1 MTCLDKQGQVL
12 SEKQHVCPKP
22 DSFKC
27 LITDMYRDGLLDDSD
42 GTRIRD
48 WELLRDKGAYT
59 YSEDAPLVKRVTELE
74 GRADNGVKKEEE
86 TLGGA
91 VRELLKRC
99 PEFQDIVS
107 LDALRV
113 LYAPSRSTAVASKSI
128 LATVET
134 PENYETANAM
144 IHTLLPQFTNCEKRF
159 EFDAAIRARSDK
171 GDVAILVEHKTTLD
185 TEKLLNFTKKLK
197 KLNKVS
203 QEDGG
208 QSMLSAFRS
217 MHILPVIYGRAPN
230 DTQLSALQAEAD
242 KANILFLSP
251 GPLPVVEL
259 ESGSTTRRERKR
271 TCEEYQRFLREPG
284 PSEDSSPSSPP
295 PPSPL
300 DAFPVLGFMPSQR
313 PIVDLLQPIIRWISQ
328 FKQ

>member
-1 MTCLDKQGQVL
+1 VTCLDKQGQVL
-12 SEKQHVCPKP
+12 SEEQHVYPNS

-27 LITDMYRDGLLDDSD
+27 LITDMYRKGLLDPA
-42 GTRIRD
+42 GKRIRD
-48 WELLRDKGAYT
+48 WEKLQDKGAYT
-59 YSEDAPLVKRVTELE
+59 YSEEAPLVKRVTELE

-91 VRELLKRC
+91 VRELLKPC
-99 PEFQDIVS
+99 PDFQNLVEMDS
-107 LDALRV
+107 LRV
-113 LYAPSRSTAVASKSI
+113 LFAPSTSTAFVSKSI
-128 LATVET
+128 LATLET

-144 IHTLLPQFTNCEKRF
+144 IHTLLPQFTNCDKRF
-159 EFDAAIRARSDK
+159 EFDAVIRARCDK
-171 GDVAILVEHKTTLD
+171 GDVAILVEHTTSLD
-185 TEKLLNFTKKLK
+185 TEKLLNFTKKLE
-197 KLNKVS
+197 KLNEVS

-208 QSMLSAFRS
+208 QSMLSAFRG

-251 GPLPVVEL
+251 GPLPDVEL
-259 ESGSTTRRERKR
+259 ESGSTRRELKR
-271 TCEEYQRFLREPG
+271 TCEDYQRFLREPG

-295 PPSPL
+295 SPSPL